1 VEPAVTAIS
10 FLTTR
15 SGEVAAVLMPHG
27 GAVTAHR
34 PLGPEPRPAATRQS
48 LDLLNPGALIV
59 EPTSPVPPP
68 RRRGLAT
75 HSRPSDEVGGPR
87 RRQLPLVNPMF
98 LSLFA
103 TVLLLVGL
111 LVVVLLHP
119 AGP

>member
-1 VEPAVTAIS
+1 MS
-10 FLTTR
+10 
-15 SGEVAAVLMPHG
+15 HG
-27 GAVTAHR
+27 GPVTVHR
-34 PLGPEPRPAATRQS
+34 QLGPEPRPAATRQS

-59 EPTSPVPPP
+59 EPTSPVPPR

-75 HSRPSDEVGGPR
+75 RSHPGDEVGGLR
-87 RRQLPLVNPMF
+87 RRELPLVNPMF

-111 LVVVLLHP
+111 LVVVLIHP